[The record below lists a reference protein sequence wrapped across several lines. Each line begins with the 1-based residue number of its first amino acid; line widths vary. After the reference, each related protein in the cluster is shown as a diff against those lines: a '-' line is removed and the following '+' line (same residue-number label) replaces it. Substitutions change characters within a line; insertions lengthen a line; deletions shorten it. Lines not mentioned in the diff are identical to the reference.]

1 MKSKPFFLAIPCA
14 ILCAILASA
23 GCRTTEPDE
32 SEAPRASRPPSGFT
46 VGEPFP
52 ELSLP
57 GLDGGS
63 GSIADFRGKK
73 VILHV
78 FASW

>member
-1 MKSKPFFLAIPCA
+1 MRSKPFTLILCA
-14 ILCAILASA
+14 ILCATLASA
-23 GCRTTEPDE
+23 GCGPTEQDE
-32 SEAPRASRPPSGFT
+32 SQAPRASRPPSGFT
-46 VGEPFP
+46 VGGPFP